1 MASPLDF
8 HSYGHVPREVALIYR
23 LLKNEHAAF
32 IALHP
37 RNVLG
42 FMEKFKKEEGCI
54 GKFTRYKEM
63 ALVICTT
70 ARGPKL
76 ANGQDPY
83 GVGQLG
89 ASRMFIF

>member
-1 MASPLDF
+1 
-8 HSYGHVPREVALIYR
+8 
-23 LLKNEHAAF
+23 
-32 IALHP
+32 
-37 RNVLG
+37 
-42 FMEKFKKEEGCI
+42 MEKLKKEEGRI
-54 GKFTRYKEM
+54 GKFTRYMEM

-89 ASRMFIF
+89 ASLRPQSVYCVLAIGSFTPGKIRGIV